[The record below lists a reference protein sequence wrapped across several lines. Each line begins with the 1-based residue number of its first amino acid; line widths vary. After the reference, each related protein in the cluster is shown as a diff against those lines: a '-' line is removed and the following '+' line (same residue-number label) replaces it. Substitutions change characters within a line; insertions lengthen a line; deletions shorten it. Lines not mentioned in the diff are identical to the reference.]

1 MLSKIEYNLRYFQ
14 IIVFL
19 KCAGSVGVHVIFSSM
34 FSGCLEGLTLDLD
47 PLQPFLAALHPLT
60 YTERFC

>member
-1 MLSKIEYNLRYFQ
+1 MPFKIEYSLRYFQ

-19 KCAGSVGVHVIFSSM
+19 KCAGSVGVHVFFSSM
-34 FSGCLEGLTLDLD
+34 FSGCLEGLTLD
-47 PLQPFLAALHPLT
+47 PLQPFPAALHPLT